1 MKQNLEVEIIDIT
14 PEIEILNKNDKEKFN
29 QVEDKLIP
37 LSKNLTC
44 IDLFNKSSSNINNTI
59 VDISILCNPCSP

>member
-29 QVEDKLIP
+29 QVEDKLIT
-37 LSKNLTC
+37 LSKTLHV
-44 IDLFNKSSSNINNTI
+44 LF
-59 VDISILCNPCSP
+59 V